1 MNEIDKLKRLMEDL
15 KNEEE
20 ERKRYDEEK
29 MRSFTL
35 AEYKYEHIDS
45 IKNALHQELQMA
57 ENEILRKE

>member
-1 MNEIDKLKRLMEDL
+1 MNEIDKLKRLLEDL

-20 ERKRYDEEK
+20 ERKRFDEEK

-35 AEYKYEHIDS
+35 AEHKYEHIDS

-57 ENEILRKE
+57 EN